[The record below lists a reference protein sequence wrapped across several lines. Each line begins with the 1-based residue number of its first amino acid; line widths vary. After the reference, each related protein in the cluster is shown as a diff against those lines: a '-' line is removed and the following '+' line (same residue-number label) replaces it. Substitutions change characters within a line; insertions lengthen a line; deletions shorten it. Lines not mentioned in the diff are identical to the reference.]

1 MRKQQETEVRAAL
14 YLRLSRD
21 DNNGNLESM
30 SIGNQRDYLLNYAQ
44 ERGWKVYDIY
54 IDDGYSGTTFDRPNF
69 NRMIADIEAGHINLV
84 LTKDLSRLGRNYV
97 QTGQYTDFYF
107 PSKGVRYVAVNDNVD
122 TSHDENDIA
131 PFKNILNEMYARDI
145 SRKVKSARSVS
156 AKQGKFMGSKPP
168 YGYVRS
174 PEDRHK
180 LIIDPYAAEIIRRLF
195 REFAYGD
202 TARHIAIQ
210 LNNENVD
217 SPRAYHYKQIGK
229 LNPNPNET
237 NAWGSNTVMQLLKNQ
252 VYIGHM
258 VQGKRQVSSFK
269 TKKRQFT
276 STDDWIIVE
285 NTHEPIVDL
294 DIWEQV
300 QERIETTRLAPT
312 NNTIQANSASNVSL
326 FSGIIRCADCGS
338 SMAFNK
344 KFRNNGEHHYIYR
357 CTRYAI
363 QGKEQCST
371 HTITQEMLEQVVL
384 NDMKNYAKAAIT
396 NEGALVSKILSA
408 SDREREKERSAKRQ
422 VTTKLR
428 KRIDTIDRMVKQLFE
443 EKVNGSVPLPTFQK
457 LLVDYEQE
465 KKDAEVQIRELDTE
479 VQSASDTERD
489 VLTWM
494 GLIKN
499 SLSLESLDRETAYRL
514 IDNITVSEKIVVDG
528 KKHQNILIQY
538 NFVGCLD

>member
-1 MRKQQETEVRAAL
+1 
-14 YLRLSRD
+14 
-21 DNNGNLESM
+21 
-30 SIGNQRDYLLNYAQ
+30 
-44 ERGWKVYDIY
+44 
-54 IDDGYSGTTFDRPNF
+54 
-69 NRMIADIEAGHINLV
+69 
-84 LTKDLSRLGRNYV
+84 
-97 QTGQYTDFYF
+97 
-107 PSKGVRYVAVNDNVD
+107 
-122 TSHDENDIA
+122 
-131 PFKNILNEMYARDI
+131 
-145 SRKVKSARSVS
+145 
-156 AKQGKFMGSKPP
+156 MGSKAP
-168 YGYVRS
+168 YGYVKS
-174 PEDRHK
+174 AENRH
-180 LIIDPYAAEIIRRLF
+180 LLVIDPYAAEIIRRIF

-202 TARHIAIQ
+202 SARQIAIR
-210 LNNENVD
+210 LTNEGVD
-217 SPRAYHYKQIGK
+217 SPRTYHYKQIGK
-229 LNPNPNET
+229 SNPNPNESPT
-237 NAWGSNTVMQLLKNQ
+237 WGSNTVMQLLENH

-258 VQGKRQVSSFK
+258 VQGKRQVTSFK
-269 TKKRQFT
+269 TGKRQFIP
-276 STDDWIIVE
+276 TDDWIIVE

-294 DIWEQV
+294 DIWGIV
-300 QERIETTRLAPT
+300 QQRKEETLRAPS
-312 NNTIQANSASNVSL
+312 NHAIKINSTGDVNL

-338 SMAFNK
+338 AMAFNRK
-344 KFRNNGEHHYIYR
+344 VYRGDDRLVYR
-357 CTRYAI
+357 CSRYSNH
-363 QGKEQCST
+363 GKDQCST
-371 HTITQEMLEQVVL
+371 HSINQELLEQVIL
-384 NDMKNYAKAAIT
+384 TDMRNYAQAAIT
-396 NEGALVSKILSA
+396 DEGALVSKILSA